1 MDVEDDFVL
10 VEAHWKGP
18 SKRDASPARH
28 SRNPSRDPSREP
40 SPARTREASPMR
52 PSAAREAS
60 PMRRRPQSLT
70 PEPRAPAEDFS
81 TQPLRPTAR
90 RPATEPLLSAP
101 ARTAL
106 APPAIA
112 IQSSTPPF
120 PVLRLNDAPMDA
132 RTPPM
137 PEVDLEASPRG
148 RSPSPAVETVFSHL
162 EFGSLPEI
170 PGSEDTHWHA
180 APRVERPPLDS
191 QFVIDVDGASEAIEA
206 QIQNLYGELLGEAN
220 VEDQNGEISQRV
232 VEDSRNV
239 TALILKALRQQAV
252 EDEKEER
259 VRAKG
264 WRNGFGHFRR
274 TTTDS

>member
-1 MDVEDDFVL
+1 M
-10 VEAHWKGP
+10 
-18 SKRDASPARH
+18 R
-28 SRNPSRDPSREP
+28 P
-40 SPARTREASPMR
+40 SPA
-52 PSAAREAS
+52 
-60 PMRRRPQSLT
+60 RRPQSLT
-70 PEPRAPAEDFS
+70 PQPRAPEEDYS

-101 ARTAL
+101 GRAAL

-112 IQSSTPPF
+112 IQASTPPF

-132 RTPPM
+132 PTPPM
-137 PEVDLEASPRG
+137 PEMDLEASPRG
-148 RSPSPAVETVFSHL
+148 RSPSPAPETVVSHL
-162 EFGSLPEI
+162 SFGNLPDI
-170 PGSEDTHWHA
+170 PGSEDTHWHT
-180 APRVERPPLDS
+180 APRAERPPLES

-274 TTTDS
+274 TTTDP